1 MTLWGQFDADLP
13 ERPMLAILRILFSPF
28 VGAWKALSAPTRI
41 LLALVLGLG
50 VGILTASAGVAWQG
64 DAIAIGEAVGGMWLN
79 ALRMTIVPLVV
90 ALLVTGI
97 AASATAAR
105 AGKLSGRALLLY
117 VALLWTSAII
127 AALLTPLLL
136 DLFPLPPESAAS
148 LRASLA
154 SAEPV
159 GEAPSFLD
167 FLKSI
172 VPNNGIATAAP
183 PEAPPLPLIVFTL
196 IFAFAV
202 TKLPEEPRGRIV
214 DLFQAIG
221 DAMLIVINWVLWIAP
236 LGVFALAY
244 VVGAQAGGSAFGAL
258 LHYVLI
264 VSGVGLVILLG
275 AYPLAM
281 FGARIPLG
289 KFAKAVAP
297 AQAVAFSTQSS
308 AASLPAMLKS
318 AERFDV
324 PVKAAGVTLPM
335 AVAVFRATGPA
346 MNFAVAIYIAYWFG
360 IEITFGMLA
369 IGVVAAATTTMGAP
383 GIPGQA
389 SFVTS
394 IAPICIAMGL
404 PIEPLAILLAVEVLP
419 DIVRTVGN
427 VTADVAASATASRR
441 SGFTA
446 AEAHTAQDRLLGDEG

>member
-1 MTLWGQFDADLP
+1 M
-13 ERPMLAILRILFSPF
+13 
-28 VGAWKALSAPTRI
+28 KLSQPTRI
-41 LLALVLGLG
+41 LLALILGLCI
-50 VGILTASAGVAWQG
+50 GIAGANLGFIWQDG
-64 DAIAIGEAVGGMWLN
+64 AIATGEAIGGMWLN

-105 AGKLSGRALLLY
+105 AGTLSSRALLLY
-117 VALLWTSAII
+117 VALLWASAII
-127 AALLTPLLL
+127 AALLTPFLL

-148 LRASLA
+148 LRAALS
-154 SAEPV
+154 SAAPV
-159 GEAPSFLD
+159 GAAPSFLD
-167 FLKSI
+167 FLTSI
-172 VPNNGIATAAP
+172 VPSNAIAAAAADAILP
-183 PEAPPLPLIVFTL
+183 LLLFTFVFGFAVTRLPEAP
-196 IFAFAV
+196 
-202 TKLPEEPRGRIV
+202 RQRIV

-221 DAMLIVINWVLWIAP
+221 DAMLIVIGWVLWIAP
-236 LGVFALAY
+236 AGVFALAY
-244 VVGAQAGGSAFGAL
+244 VVGARAGAGAFGAL
-258 LHYVLI
+258 AHYVL
-264 VSGVGLVILLG
+264 VLMGVGIVILLS

-281 FGARIPLG
+281 FGARLPLG
-289 KFAKAVAP
+289 RFARAVAP

-308 AASLPAMLKS
+308 VASLPAMLKS
-318 AERFDV
+318 AERLDV
-324 PVKAAGVTLPM
+324 PVAAAGITLPM

-360 IEITFGMLA
+360 IELTFGMMA

-394 IAPICIAMGL
+394 IAPICLAMGL

-427 VTADVAASATASRR
+427 VTADVAASATAARR

-446 AEAHTAQDRLLGDEG
+446 AEAHTAQDKLLGDEG